1 MKYLCLSIAMLA
13 ITVVAHASAYR
24 TVATV
29 GVGTNPNG
37 VGITPNGR
45 FAYIANNGGTTVSV
59 IDTATNTVIKTMT
72 GFSQPYTITMN
83 ALGTKAYITNSNST
97 TISIVDTGSNTITGT
112 ITGFD
117 GPSGMVIT
125 PDGTTAYVNNYG
137 GPDGVQSGNGTTV
150 RVVNLNT
157 DTIVGSPIYVSL
169 APAALAITPDGA
181 YVYVANYVDGNP
193 GTGTVSIIRTS
204 TNTVVKTIMGF
215 SGPFTIAITPDGS
228 KAYVANFGSNN
239 FDPCGTTVSVIDIR
253 SNTVTNTIPLGLQ
266 PSGLAITPDGSSVYV
281 TIYNTLYLGPGYTL
295 LTAFQG
301 TVRVINT
308 QNQQLLAP
316 VLFTGGSPST
326 IAITPD
332 GTRAYVT
339 NYNDNTVTVINITD
353 QMWLNS

>member
-1 MKYLCLSIAMLA
+1 MRYLCLSVLLLA
-13 ITVVAHASAYR
+13 TTAAVHASAYR
-24 TVATV
+24 TIATV

-37 VGITPNGR
+37 VGITPDGR

-59 IDTATNTVIKTMT
+59 IDVATNTVVTTIA

-83 ALGTKAYITNSNST
+83 ALGTKAYITNSDST

-125 PDGTTAYVNNYG
+125 PDGSTAYVNNYG
-137 GPDGVQSGNGTTV
+137 ALGGAGSGNATTI

-157 DTIVGSPIYVSL
+157 NTIVGSPIYVSL

-181 YVYVANYVDGNP
+181 YVYVACYVDGNL
-193 GTGTVSIIRTS
+193 GTGTVSIIKTS

-215 SGPFTIAITPDGS
+215 SGPFSILITPDGS

-239 FDPCGTTVSVIDIR
+239 FDPCGTTVSVIDTR
-253 SNTVTNTIPLGLQ
+253 SNTIISTISLGLQ
-266 PSGLAITPDGSSVYV
+266 PSGLAITPDGNFVYV

-295 LTAFQG
+295 LTAFEG
-301 TVRVINT
+301 TVNVINT
-308 QNQQLLAP
+308 YNQQVLSP
-316 VLFTGGSPST
+316 VLLTGGSPST

-339 NYNDNTVTVINITD
+339 NYNDNTVTVFNITD
-353 QMWLNS
+353 QMWLNA